1 MKSRKLGIGII
12 GTGQIARLA
21 HIPGY
26 QAVADQCEIVAAADV
41 SAEAR
46 AAAQRVSAILPI
58 MEIRGLAR
66 HTGAGQYVAAH
77 APMGTEAQSR

>member
-26 QAVADQCEIVAAADV
+26 QAVAD
-41 SAEAR
+41 
-46 AAAQRVSAILPI
+46 
-58 MEIRGLAR
+58 
-66 HTGAGQYVAAH
+66 
-77 APMGTEAQSR
+77 